1 MPSEAKM
8 PEQPAGKGESADAP
22 RLWMRAIR
30 EGWQI
35 PDVVKRAAVN
45 RAAQIL
51 ADQTSTR
58 REIMRATQ
66 TLAILER
73 LSIEAAV
80 QEDRMARLDSGTATE
95 NVALID
101 MADGTLEA
109 VARSIAGVAPVEPP
123 KPCQKPKRKP

>member
-1 MPSEAKM
+1 MPDQST
-8 PEQPAGKGESADAP
+8 GKGESADAP

-51 ADQTSTR
+51 ADQSSTR

-101 MADGTLEA
+101 MADGALEA
-109 VARSIAGVAPVEPP
+109 VARSIAGVAPAEPP
-123 KPCQKPKRKP
+123 KPCRKPKRKR